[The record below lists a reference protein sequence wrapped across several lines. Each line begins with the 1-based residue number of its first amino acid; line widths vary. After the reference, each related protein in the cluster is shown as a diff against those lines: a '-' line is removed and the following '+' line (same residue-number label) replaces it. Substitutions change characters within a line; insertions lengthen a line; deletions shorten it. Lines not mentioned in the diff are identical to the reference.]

1 VVSFSGMAPGD
12 KDTAPITISN
22 DGSLQLRY
30 AVTSTT
36 TEDTL
41 AAQLNLIIK
50 ENVTNCTNAGFD
62 TDGSLVSGPMALG
75 STTGDNIIGDPAQGA
90 DAGDRSL
97 SASNSETLCVQVSL
111 PSSSGNAYQ
120 NLTTTATFDFQAE
133 QVSSNP

>member
-1 VVSFSGMAPGD
+1 MAPGD

-50 ENVTNCTNAGFD
+50 ENVTTCTNAGFD

>member
-1 VVSFSGMAPGD
+1 MAPGD

-50 ENVTNCTNAGFD
+50 ENVTTCTNAGFD
-62 TDGSLVSGPMALG
+62 TDGSLVSGPRALG